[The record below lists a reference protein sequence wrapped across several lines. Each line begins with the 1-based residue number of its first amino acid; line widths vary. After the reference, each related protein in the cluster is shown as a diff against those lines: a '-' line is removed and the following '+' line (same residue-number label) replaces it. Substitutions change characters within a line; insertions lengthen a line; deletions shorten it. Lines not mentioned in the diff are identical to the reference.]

1 LIDARLKERDWPRSI
16 AKAVMTCLL
25 AEKRTVQGEEVAMLV
40 IDGPTRAKLVGL
52 LEEAFQ

>member
-1 LIDARLKERDWPRSI
+1 
-16 AKAVMTCLL
+16 MTCLL